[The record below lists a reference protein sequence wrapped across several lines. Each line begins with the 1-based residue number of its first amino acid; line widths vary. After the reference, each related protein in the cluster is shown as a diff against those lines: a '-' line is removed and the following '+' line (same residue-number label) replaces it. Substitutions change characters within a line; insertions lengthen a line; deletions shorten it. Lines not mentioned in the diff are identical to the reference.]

1 MSLKEQRRAAFEEK
15 AFAQRF
21 LHSIQRVNDG
31 QFGLQP
37 VDCPTKEEFTARDA
51 EGNYLEESLNYAW
64 WGYNAALDG
73 VVVDLSKYHGG
84 QAIPGSERMF
94 LSDVRAAIEA
104 AGVRAMP

>member
-1 MSLKEQRRAAFEEK
+1 MITDIGMELIRKEQRRERFEEK

-21 LHSIQRVNDG
+21 LHSVQRVNDG

-64 WGYNAALDG
+64 WGWNAALDS
-73 VVVDLSKYHGG
+73 VVIELPPALADDLTL
-84 QAIPGSERMF
+84 I
-94 LSDVRAAIEA
+94 AAIEA
-104 AGVRAMP
+104 GGLKVKP